1 MKRFTDMKTDDTQA
15 RDAGITL
22 FEILVV
28 MVLIALLAAFV
39 APRVISY
46 VGRSKVDVAEAQMAS
61 IATSLELYYLDM
73 GRYPDAQE
81 EGLQALVEP
90 PADSPAW
97 QGPYFSNASGLM
109 DPWDRPYGYALDAET
124 ERFTLTTLGRDGEEG
139 GDGEDRD
146 LSRS

>member
-61 IATSLELYYLDM
+61 IGTSLEL
-73 GRYPDAQE
+73 
-81 EGLQALVEP
+81 
-90 PADSPAW
+90 
-97 QGPYFSNASGLM
+97 
-109 DPWDRPYGYALDAET
+109 
-124 ERFTLTTLGRDGEEG
+124 
-139 GDGEDRD
+139 
-146 LSRS
+146 

>member
-1 MKRFTDMKTDDTQA
+1 MEHADTHR

-28 MVLIALLAAFV
+28 MVLIALLATFV
-39 APRVISY
+39 APTVIRY

-73 GRYPDAQE
+73 GRYPDAQD

-90 PADSPAW
+90 PEDSPAW
-97 QGPYFSNASGLM
+97 QGPYFNNASGLL
-109 DPWDRPYGYALDAET
+109 DPWDRPYRYAIDADT
-124 ERFTLTTLGRDGEEG
+124 DRFILSTLGKDGQEG

-146 LSRS
+146 LTRS

>member
-1 MKRFTDMKTDDTQA
+1 MKRTSTHQ

-73 GRYPDAQE
+73 GRYPDDE
-81 EGLQALVEP
+81 SGGLQALVEAP
-90 PADSPAW
+90 DDMPSW
-97 QGPYFSNASGLM
+97 QGPYFNNASGLV
-109 DPWDRPYGYALDAET
+109 DPWGHPYGYELDEAAE
-124 ERFTLTTLGRDGEEG
+124 RYTLITLGRDGEEG

-146 LSRS
+146 ITRR